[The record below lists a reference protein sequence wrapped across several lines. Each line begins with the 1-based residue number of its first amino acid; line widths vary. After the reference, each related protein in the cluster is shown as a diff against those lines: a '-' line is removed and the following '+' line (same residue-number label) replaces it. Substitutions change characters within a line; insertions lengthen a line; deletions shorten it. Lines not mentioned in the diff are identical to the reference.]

1 MQISFIQL
9 TENILH
15 FNTENITRSLTFNG
29 TKEVSTIR
37 ICFLLDQDIPAII
50 INSHFIRINIR
61 NGKEILIMT
70 EIIYNRKMK
79 SNIINFLFITFILN
93 IYLTQIILSSKMQ
106 IKIENKVKRILN
118 KSHKNLDSIR
128 RKFNMIISSKIS
140 PHPLIFMVIKCL
152 Y

>member
-1 MQISFIQL
+1 MQNNFIQQ
-9 TENILH
+9 TENIL
-15 FNTENITRSLTFNG
+15 NYTEKITRCLIFHG

-37 ICFLLDQDIPAII
+37 ICFLLDQDIMAIF

-70 EIIYNRKMK
+70 EIIIRRKMK
-79 SNIINFLFITFILN
+79 SNIINFLFIILILN
-93 IYLTQIILSSKMQ
+93 MYLTLIILSSTMH

-128 RKFNMIISSKIS
+128 RKFNMIISSTIS
-140 PHPLIFMVIKCL
+140 PHPLIFMVIK
-152 Y
+152 

>member
-1 MQISFIQL
+1 MDNLQHNKKTLMQNNFIQQ
-9 TENILH
+9 TENIL
-15 FNTENITRSLTFNG
+15 NYTEKITRCLIFHG

-37 ICFLLDQDIPAII
+37 ICFLLDQDIMAIF

-70 EIIYNRKMK
+70 EIIIRRKMK
-79 SNIINFLFITFILN
+79 SNIINFLFIILILN
-93 IYLTQIILSSKMQ
+93 MYLTLIILSSTMH

-128 RKFNMIISSKIS
+128 RKFNMII
-140 PHPLIFMVIKCL
+140 
-152 Y
+152 

>member
-128 RKFNMIISSKIS
+128 RKFNMII
-140 PHPLIFMVIKCL
+140 
-152 Y
+152 

>member
-93 IYLTQIILSSKMQ
+93 IYLT
-106 IKIENKVKRILN
+106 
-118 KSHKNLDSIR
+118 
-128 RKFNMIISSKIS
+128 
-140 PHPLIFMVIKCL
+140 
-152 Y
+152 